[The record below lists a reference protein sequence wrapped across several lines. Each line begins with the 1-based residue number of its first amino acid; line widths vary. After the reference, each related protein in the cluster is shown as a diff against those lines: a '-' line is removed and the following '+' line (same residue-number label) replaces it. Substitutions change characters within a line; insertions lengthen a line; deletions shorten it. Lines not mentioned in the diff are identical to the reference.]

1 MLPEAIMLAGLLDML
16 MLVTI
21 VVIATIHYTLRNAL
35 QVVMSQA
42 VMLAIPVGLLDML
55 LKLLQ
60 VILIRWMVI
69 FIYAPV
75 MLPVQ

>member
-1 MLPEAIMLAGLLDML
+1 MFPEAIMLAGLLDML

>member
-1 MLPEAIMLAGLLDML
+1 MLAGLLDML